1 MSSKVIEI
9 TETNRTPLVDSLLR
23 KIEERDQVIDELHD
37 VIRALKEQIQ
47 ELKDEIAALK
57 KSPKRPKFSKKS
69 NKKSK
74 SRDSN
79 DPGKRPGSTKREKKS
94 QLRVDD
100 TKVITPPDLPEG
112 SKLKRTRRV
121 VIQNLVLKS
130 FNTKY
135 VLEEWE
141 SPSGQLIS
149 AQIPKGVS
157 QDSFGNDLCRF
168 ILYQY
173 HHCQV
178 TQPLIYEQLQELGV
192 DISVGQINRI
202 LTENK
207 DIFHDEKGEILR
219 KGLEISEWVQ
229 TDDTGARHKG
239 KTGYCTHIGNNLF
252 AWFGSSETKSRI
264 NFLSILNEAF
274 GGKYKLDSLAFRY
287 MEQEKLP
294 KGPLNKLRN
303 SIKLGFKCEDDW
315 SKWLRNLGIAKPR
328 HIKIATEA
336 ALFSGAVD
344 AGLNRNLI
352 ILSDDAGQFNIPLMI
367 HALCWVHEA
376 RHIKEL
382 LPISEEGRLAQEKA
396 LEGIWAFYE
405 ELKAYCL
412 SPSKK
417 HRGAILEKFDRL
429 FNTKTCFSSLN
440 LAMKRI
446 YGKKQEL
453 LVILDHPDVPLH
465 NNGSEGDIREFV
477 KRRKMSGG
485 TRSAAGRQC
494 RDTFASLKKT
504 CRKLGISFWN
514 YLGDRLSEVG
524 SIKGLA
530 VLMEEKAAKNSLIS
544 STPEATGVI
553 SA

>member
-1 MSSKVIEI
+1 MSSKIIEI
-9 TETNRTPLVDSLLR
+9 TEINRTPLVDSLLR
-23 KIEERDQVIDELHD
+23 KIEERDQVIDEQHEA
-37 VIRALKEQIQ
+37 IRALKEQIQ
-47 ELKDEIAALK
+47 ALKDEIAALK
-57 KSPKRPKFSKKS
+57 KSPNRPKFGKKS

-79 DPGKRPGSTKREKKS
+79 DLGKRPGSTKRKKKS

-130 FNTKY
+130 FNTRY

-141 SPSGQLIS
+141 SPSGELIS

-219 KGLEISEWVQ
+219 KGLEISEWIQ

-252 AWFGSSETKSRI
+252 AWFGSLETKSRI
-264 NFLSILNEAF
+264 NFLSILNGAF

-315 SKWLRNLGIAKPR
+315 SKWLINLGIVKPR

-336 ALFSGAVD
+336 ALFSGAID

-382 LPISEEGRLAQEKA
+382 VPISEEGRLAQEKA

-405 ELKAYCL
+405 ELKTYCL
-412 SPSKK
+412 SSSKK
-417 HRGAILEKFDRL
+417 HREAIWEKFDWL
-429 FNTKTCFSSLN
+429 FNTRTCFSSLN

-453 LVILDHPDVPLH
+453 LVILDHPDAPLH

-524 SIKGLA
+524 NIKKLA

-544 STPEATGVI
+544 STPKATGVL